1 VLKFLLGGAIVSLFA
16 AIASGLK
23 PKTFAGLFGA
33 APTVALASL
42 GLAFSSDGARFVA
55 TLARSMV
62 LGALAL
68 LAYSAC
74 TKALCRSRLPV
85 LLSAAL
91 SWAVWGLA
99 AALLFQGCQRP

>member
-1 VLKFLLGGAIVSLFA
+1 MSLFA
-16 AIASGLK
+16 AVASGLK

-42 GLAFSSDGARFVA
+42 ALAFSSDGAQFVA
-55 TLARSMV
+55 VLAQSMM
-62 LGALAL
+62 LGGFAL

-74 TKALCRSRLPV
+74 TANLCRTRLPV

-91 SWAVWGLA
+91 SWAVWGITAGLV
-99 AALLFQGCQRP
+99 FYGCAKP